1 MIKIRHGFTGQ
12 RLVALPFYVI
22 EEALQNPLS
31 QGLAIHSMGYFPNAE
46 HHFIDRPAGTD
57 EYILIYC
64 VKGEGWYVLDGE
76 RHTVKANQFFLLP
89 PNRAHSYGASNRH
102 PWFIYWFH
110 FKGEKA
116 CETMQLLTGV
126 KTIEIS
132 DRSRIADRTAMLDE
146 MLNVM
151 EGKIDMRRICYVNM
165 MLANLLATFI
175 FVDVYRDA
183 KQPSNTTGCNI
194 SFISKAT
201 HFLNENV
208 ENRLTVKDMAAYMG
222 YSESQFYRLFYEHTG
237 YAPMSYFLH
246 LKIDH
251 ACNLLANTSLHI
263 YQIAMKM
270 DFDDPYYFSKFF
282 KKMTG
287 KSPQQYR
294 NDCQSNG

>member
-1 MIKIRHGFTGQ
+1 MIRIRHGFTGQ

-31 QGLAIHSMGYFPNAE
+31 RGLAIHSMGYFPNAE

-76 RHTVKANQFFLLP
+76 RHEVRANQFFLLP
-89 PNRAHSYGASNRH
+89 PNRAHSYGAHERR

-116 CETMQLLTGV
+116 CEIARHLTGV
-126 KTIEIS
+126 RTIEVS
-132 DRSRIADRTAMLDE
+132 ECSRIAHRTAMLDE

-151 EGKIDMRRICYVNM
+151 EGKGDARRICYVNM
-165 MLANLLATFI
+165 MLASLLASFV

-183 KQPSNTTGCNI
+183 RKPGAGDGNM
-194 SFISKAT
+194 SFVSKAT

-222 YSESQFYRLFYEHTG
+222 YSESQFYRRFYENTG

-251 ACNLLANTSLHI
+251 ASSLLANTSLHI

-270 DFDDPYYFSKFF
+270 GFDDPYYFSKFF

-287 KSPQQYR
+287 RSPQQYR
-294 NDCQSNG
+294 NDCLSDG